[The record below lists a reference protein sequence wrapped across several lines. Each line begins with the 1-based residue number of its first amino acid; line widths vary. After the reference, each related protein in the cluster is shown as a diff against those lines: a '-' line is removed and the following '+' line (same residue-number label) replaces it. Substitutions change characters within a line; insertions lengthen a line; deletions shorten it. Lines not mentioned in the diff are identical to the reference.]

1 MTATKT
7 AAKAHIALHVK
18 DLARSLDFYRKLFG
32 AEPVKL
38 RRDYAKF
45 DLSEPALNFT
55 LNQSPSG
62 ESPAA
67 PRGEQR
73 TLSHLGIQVGSTEE
87 VLAMRERWGRAGLDT
102 RDEMKTE
109 CCYARQDKTWV
120 RDPDGNDW
128 EVFVVLQD
136 HLPEK
141 PAEPLAC
148 CAPTC
153 CASN

>member
-1 MTATKT
+1 MKSPLQVTGID
-7 AAKAHIALHVK
+7 HVVFHVK

-67 PRGEQR
+67 PSGNRPWR
-73 TLSHLGIQVGSTEE
+73 E
-87 VLAMRERWGRAGLDT
+87 VEAIR
-102 RDEMKTE
+102 
-109 CCYARQDKTWV
+109 
-120 RDPDGNDW
+120 
-128 EVFVVLQD
+128 VVSFGTAA
-136 HLPEK
+136 
-141 PAEPLAC
+141 PA
-148 CAPTC
+148 
-153 CASN
+153 S

>member
-18 DLARSLDFYRKLFG
+18 DLVRSLDFYRKLFG

-120 RDPDGNDW
+120 RDPDGNEW
-128 EVFVVLQD
+128 EVFVILQD

-141 PAEPLAC
+141 PAEPPAC
-148 CAPTC
+148 CAPM
-153 CASN
+153 SSPL

>member
-18 DLARSLDFYRKLFG
+18 DLVRSLDFYRKLFG

-45 DLSEPALNFT
+45 DLTEPALNLT

-67 PRGEQR
+67 LHRELNR
-73 TLSHLGIQVGSTEE
+73 ARLGDQAGSAQLAADCRDDRHREVGRAAERSNRDGLEP
-87 VLAMRERWGRAGLDT
+87 RERA
-102 RDEMKTE
+102 
-109 CCYARQDKTWV
+109 
-120 RDPDGNDW
+120 
-128 EVFVVLQD
+128 
-136 HLPEK
+136 
-141 PAEPLAC
+141 
-148 CAPTC
+148 
-153 CASN
+153 